1 VIVTEKLYDEAF
13 IRERCDW
20 DEFEEYAEFVSDVRH
35 SPEMTEMLTGV
46 PAEELRA
53 AARLYATGGNGA
65 IYYGLG
71 VTEHSQGS
79 TTVMGIAN
87 LAMLTGNIGRD
98 GVGVNPLRGQ
108 NNVQGSC
115 DMGSFPHELPGYRH
129 VKNADVRAIF
139 ESAWGVEI
147 DPEPGLRIPNMLDAA
162 VAMAVQG
169 ALRQGEDILQSDPD
183 TKHVAAG
190 LAAMD
195 CVIVHDL
202 FLNETANYAHVFL
215 PGSTFLE
222 KDGTFTNAERRINRV
237 RKVMAPKNGYADWEI
252 TQMLANAMGA
262 DGTTP
267 TPPDHGGDRG
277 DHALLRGRDLR
288 SSGRTSGSVQW
299 PCNEAARRLADH
311 ACGRLRARQGA
322 VHRHRIRGD
331 RREDRPALSA
341 PADHGA
347 DPQPVQR
354 RRADAADG
362 KHRLAQGGRAGDP
375 PP

>member
-35 SPEMTEMLTGV
+35 SPEMTEMQTGV

-53 AARLYATGGNGA
+53 AARLYAQGGNGA

-139 ESAWGVEI
+139 ENAWGVEI

-162 VAMAVQG
+162 VAGLLQG
-169 ALRQGEDILQSDPD
+169 AL
-183 TKHVAAG
+183 
-190 LAAMD
+190 
-195 CVIVHDL
+195 
-202 FLNETANYAHVFL
+202 L
-215 PGSTFLE
+215 PGGGYPAVGPRHQARGCRSRR
-222 KDGTFTNAERRINRV
+222 DGMR
-237 RKVMAPKNGYADWEI
+237 
-252 TQMLANAMGA
+252 
-262 DGTTP
+262 
-267 TPPDHGGDRG
+267 
-277 DHALLRGRDLR
+277 
-288 SSGRTSGSVQW
+288 
-299 PCNEAARRLADH
+299 
-311 ACGRLRARQGA
+311 
-322 VHRHRIRGD
+322 
-331 RREDRPALSA
+331 DRP
-341 PADHGA
+341 
-347 DPQPVQR
+347 
-354 RRADAADG
+354 
-362 KHRLAQGGRAGDP
+362 
-375 PP
+375 